1 MTEAASSLKKL
12 QLLVFISPA
21 TLHLTL
27 PLLCC
32 SGRLVAHRKGNSWK
46 APLCT
51 LMCTL
56 WLSYRETTYLLL
68 MTLQNTP
75 TSLGS
80 TGSMV
85 SVKIPCVGQTLP
97 KGARIP
103 HDPAVTTWY
112 MQEKTYFLVQ
122 TCPPFCCIF
131 SWPS

>member
-1 MTEAASSLKKL
+1 MLVGLEGTGWFSSSLHQHRSKL
-12 QLLVFISPA
+12 AIPRKMAKVVTGALRLQKLVCISPG

-32 SGRLVAHRKGNSWK
+32 SGRLVAHRKDDSWK

-51 LMCTL
+51 SMCTL
-56 WLSYRETTYLLL
+56 WLSCRETTYLLL

-80 TGSMV
+80 TGSTV

-97 KGARIP
+97 KGAGIRVR
-103 HDPAVTTWY
+103 A
-112 MQEKTYFLVQ
+112 
-122 TCPPFCCIF
+122 
-131 SWPS
+131 S